1 MKNSKRSLSR
11 PHEAYPQRRME
22 HKSLPIKPLM
32 DAGWLTKTADRGGNR
47 VMDLIS
53 LADGET
59 EAGGWGWI
67 GEGLL
72 LPSTG
77 RWESWK
83 PPP

>member
-1 MKNSKRSLSR
+1 
-11 PHEAYPQRRME
+11 
-22 HKSLPIKPLM
+22 M